1 MLELNNSNA
10 TFGVIFKQCAY
21 FNLHYIHCSL
31 HLFKLVHLTLAAEKL
46 ALPLYLSSSLGRP
59 YTNLEEAE
67 AVLQKKTA
75 VPRETMRS
83 IRRRN
88 NYVVMMVLETDK
100 C

>member
-1 MLELNNSNA
+1 MRH
-10 TFGVIFKQCAY
+10 FGVIFKQCAY
-21 FNLHYIHCSL
+21 FNLHYIHRSL

-75 VPRETMRS
+75 VPRELFVDVT
-83 IRRRN
+83 
-88 NYVVMMVLETDK
+88 TT
-100 C
+100 